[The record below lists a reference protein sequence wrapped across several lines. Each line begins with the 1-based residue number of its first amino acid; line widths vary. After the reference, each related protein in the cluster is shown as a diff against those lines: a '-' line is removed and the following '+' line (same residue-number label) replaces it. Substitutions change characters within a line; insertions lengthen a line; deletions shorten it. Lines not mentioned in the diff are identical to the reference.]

1 MWVLPAL
8 LFQQED
14 KHKQKVYEEQEDNQG
29 NENLG
34 GTTLTTR
41 TTRHHGGHDEHD
53 ELEKQK
59 EHGKSTTGSRSR
71 SSMARARAR
80 ARARTTAGYARSTPQ
95 AAAQQLLRSSSCFS
109 QLNSA
114 AALPF
119 YHAM

>member
-71 SSMARARAR
+71 SSMARARA
-80 ARARTTAGYARSTPQ
+80 
-95 AAAQQLLRSSSCFS
+95 
-109 QLNSA
+109 
-114 AALPF
+114 
-119 YHAM
+119 

>member
-14 KHKQKVYEEQEDNQG
+14 KQKIYEEQEDNQG

-71 SSMARARAR
+71 SSLARAR
-80 ARARTTAGYARSTPQ
+80 ARARTTAGYARSAPQ